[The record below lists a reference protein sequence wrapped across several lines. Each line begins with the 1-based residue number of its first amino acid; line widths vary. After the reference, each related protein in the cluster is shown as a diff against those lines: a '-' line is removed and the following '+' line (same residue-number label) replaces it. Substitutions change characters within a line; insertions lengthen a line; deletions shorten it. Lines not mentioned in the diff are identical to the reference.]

1 MPAPAVHTER
11 WAPASS
17 AAAGRMAGGR
27 RVTVLLVRALCCA
40 ATIAT
45 ASAQVVKRRRAFSIF
60 RTSTAARM
68 RACALTGDGMFTP
81 PRRCVGQ
88 AGSCA
93 ALPCAPRVPTAHRT
107 RPRVLARARTQDSP
121 ARDRNRRL
129 PPRCRLPFP
138 CSPRST
144 TAQTHRREQ
153 RHDGARQRAAQAQN
167 GERRAQLG
175 LSLTRDTVALRS
187 AFLAWLRA
195 NGDGFDKV
203 CSCFRARAHVQN
215 AERGTER
222 VACLRA
228 SCRSRSTM
236 TARAETP

>member
-1 MPAPAVHTER
+1 MLCRDHRDSVSAGRQEAPRFLDLSNIDGCAHACVCTDGRWHVYAATPMR
-11 WAPASS
+11 WA
-17 AAAGRMAGGR
+17 GG
-27 RVTVLLVRALCCA
+27 LMCCA
-40 ATIAT
+40 A
-45 ASAQVVKRRRAFSIF
+45 V
-60 RTSTAARM
+60 
-68 RACALTGDGMFTP
+68 CA
-81 PRRCVGQ
+81 
-88 AGSCA
+88 
-93 ALPCAPRVPTAHRT
+93 RVPTPHRT